1 MRSPDDNG
9 VYKTETKQKI
19 AVEALLG
26 GFNLIGN
33 LTCEL
38 SKSWSSANLGAQ
50 QAPIVR
56 FWGHEKK
63 KN

>member
-1 MRSPDDNG
+1 MIM
-9 VYKTETKQKI
+9 VYIRPIANKKI

-38 SKSWSSANLGAQ
+38 SKSWSSASSNCTFVGT
-50 QAPIVR
+50 
-56 FWGHEKK
+56 
-63 KN
+63 